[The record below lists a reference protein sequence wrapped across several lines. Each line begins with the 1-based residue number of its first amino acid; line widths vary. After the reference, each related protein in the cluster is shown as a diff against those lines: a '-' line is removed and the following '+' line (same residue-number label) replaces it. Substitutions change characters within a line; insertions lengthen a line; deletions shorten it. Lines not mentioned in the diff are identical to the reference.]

1 MTIAMFFPA
10 LLLAI
15 TRTEE
20 ILATTR
26 PSALH
31 HRHADVS
38 ARVATAPRT
47 QGFRAH
53 IFLEVLFG
61 EVASLHVELEL
72 PDIPETVVFPGVFGG
87 HVLRARIP
95 YSIVR
100 DSEISGEM
108 YDATT

>member
-15 TRTEE
+15 ARTEKV
-20 ILATTR
+20 LATTR

-38 ARVATAPRT
+38 ARVAAAPRT

-53 IFLEVLFG
+53 ISLEVLFG

-72 PDIPETVVFPGVFGG
+72 PDVPETVVFPGVLGR

-95 YSIVR
+95 YAIVCN
-100 DSEISGEM
+100 SEISGEM
-108 YDATT
+108 HNATA

>member
-1 MTIAMFFPA
+1 MAIAMFFPA

-15 TRTEE
+15 ARTEKV
-20 ILATTR
+20 LATTG

-61 EVASLHVELEL
+61 EVASLHIELEL
-72 PDIPETVVFPGVFGG
+72 PDVPKTTRNARAFGG
-87 HVLRARIP
+87 YEFR
-95 YSIVR
+95 VR
-100 DSEISGEM
+100 VAYM
-108 YDATT
+108 YVAIIMRYCEK